1 MRLEHKIDG
10 KVDEDGMKKWM
21 KYIENKIGYLY
32 RIETA
37 EVNEEDAYI
46 ARKNW
51 NCLSCDKKLEAY
63 RGKVGTHLISA
74 QLKSK
79 GVDQDVIGGGML
91 FKAKSKYELPQF
103 KK

>member
-37 EVNEEDAYI
+37 EVNEDHEYKI
-46 ARKNW
+46 
-51 NCLSCDKKLEAY
+51 
-63 RGKVGTHLISA
+63 
-74 QLKSK
+74 
-79 GVDQDVIGGGML
+79 
-91 FKAKSKYELPQF
+91 
-103 KK
+103 